1 MEMVKTDLDL
11 QLCTLTIAK
20 FDIIKKKTLYKISA
34 YKLKFPL
41 KKGKERLM

>member
-20 FDIIKKKTLYKISA
+20 FDIIKKKHYTKYQRIN
-34 YKLKFPL
+34 
-41 KKGKERLM
+41 

>member
-20 FDIIKKKTLYKISA
+20 FDIVKKHYTKYQRIN
-34 YKLKFPL
+34 
-41 KKGKERLM
+41 

>member
-20 FDIIKKKTLYKISA
+20 KLTLLKNIIQNISV
-34 YKLKFPL
+34 
-41 KKGKERLM
+41 

>member
-1 MEMVKTDLDL
+1 MEMVKTGLDL

-20 FDIIKKKTLYKISA
+20 FDIIKKALYKISA